1 MAHVFQINRSK
12 GGVPKQAISFATVTR
27 NGLEGDAHQNT
38 HHHGGEERAL
48 CLYSLEKILALQ
60 MEGHPIFPGSVGENL
75 TLWGVNW
82 DQLQAGT
89 ILRFEG
95 GLEVVLTKPVKPC
108 QTIAA
113 SFRNGAIQRILHDQ
127 FPGWSRWYGK
137 VLKEGVVRTGERLEV
152 FR

>member
-1 MAHVFQINRSK
+1 MSFKSIARREVCRSK
-12 GGVPKQAISFATVTR
+12 RFHLQRLPEMDSKGMLTRILITTVGKNAPCVSIPWKR
-27 NGLEGDAHQNT
+27 F
-38 HHHGGEERAL
+38 
-48 CLYSLEKILALQ
+48 ALQ